1 MGSACLP
8 PHPVVAYLFLVRP
21 LCRAMSPTRI
31 ILGVVFG
38 TCVLLFGFAASSY
51 WSLPMW
57 LAPVLLVVGLATYAT
72 IRTEARRRAMLGPY
86 WNRGCMG
93 IRWRR
98 RFPTSPT
105 VEIRRFLDVF
115 LDAFGFPARRRSC
128 FSPDDKILN
137 VYHALYPPGDA
148 LADCMELETFATD
161 IKKHYDVDLA
171 SVWRDD
177 LTLGELYARIHRLA

>member
-1 MGSACLP
+1 MSAI
-8 PHPVVAYLFLVRP
+8 
-21 LCRAMSPTRI
+21 RI
-31 ILGVVFG
+31 ILGVACGV
-38 TCVLLFGFAASSY
+38 CVLALGFATAWY
-51 WSLPMW
+51 WSLPIW
-57 LAPVLLVVGLATYAT
+57 LAPVVLLGGVAIFAS
-72 IRTEARRRAMLGPY
+72 IRTEARRRAMLRPH

-98 RFPTSPT
+98 RFPTSPK
-105 VEIRRFLDVF
+105 VEIRRFMDFF
-115 LDAFGFPARRRSC
+115 LYAFGFPARRRSY
-128 FSPDDKILN
+128 FSPDDKILD

-177 LTLGELYARIHRLA
+177 LTLGELYARIHQ